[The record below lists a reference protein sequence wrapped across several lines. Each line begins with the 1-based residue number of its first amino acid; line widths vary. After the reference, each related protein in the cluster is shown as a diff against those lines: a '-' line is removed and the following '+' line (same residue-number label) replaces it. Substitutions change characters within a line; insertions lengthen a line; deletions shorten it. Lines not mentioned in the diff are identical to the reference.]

1 MAIRILKNDTE
12 AVNLAINKSC
22 DMIYDIED
30 LLARGPKQLEAY
42 TALLKVL
49 KDIKRG
55 CPIRESV
62 NRNAVQG
69 CPPGMMS
76 TELCEKI
83 TCQSCW
89 EEYIRAFLDR
99 AKAKEK

>member
-49 KDIKRG
+49 KLHLAY
-55 CPIRESV
+55 V
-62 NRNAVQG
+62 LQ
-69 CPPGMMS
+69 MFM
-76 TELCEKI
+76 LM
-83 TCQSCW
+83 
-89 EEYIRAFLDR
+89 
-99 AKAKEK
+99 